1 MNETLKRALSGVVYV
16 AIMWLGT
23 SYSEATF
30 SLLFAVLGVISIYE
44 MWKLRKGKTKVLA
57 FLYVL
62 IPFFI
67 IQLFGMTEHD
77 YPNSPFDPSHILF
90 MFVLTWTFDTFAYLF
105 GVRFGKTKIMPSVSP
120 KKSWEGFVGGFIFT
134 IISAYLMVSYF
145 PSIELNL
152 LTNKYAFWLVSTFS
166 FPSIELNQA
175 IGISLFLPFTATLG
189 DFIESYYKRQ
199 AGVKDSGDFIPGHG
213 GMLDRMDAFMIT
225 IPVLY
230 IYLHI
235 I

>member
-1 MNETLKRALSGVVYV
+1 MNETLKRALSGAVYV

-30 SLLFAVLGVISIYE
+30 SLLFAVLGIVSIYE

-67 IQLFGMTEHD
+67 IQLFGMMDHD
-77 YPNSPFDPSHILF
+77 YPNSPFDPSLILL

-134 IISAYLMVSYF
+134 IISAYLTVSYF
-145 PSIELNL
+145 PSIELN
-152 LTNKYAFWLVSTFS
+152 YAIV
-166 FPSIELNQA
+166 
-175 IGISLFLPFTATLG
+175 ISLFLPFTATLG
-189 DFIESYYKRQ
+189 DFIESHYKRQ
-199 AGVKDSGDFIPGHG
+199 AGVKDSGNFIPGHG